1 MININIGQ
9 YSVISNI
16 NNIFKMKKFLF
27 IFINY
32 KIENLANLPKECN
45 YKV

>member
-1 MININIGQ
+1 MIIIGQ

-16 NNIFKMKKFLF
+16 NNIFKIKKILF

-32 KIENLANLPKECN
+32 KIENLANLPKECSN
-45 YKV
+45 KV